1 MKKSKIIVIIILM
14 LVLIMFALIGVFA
27 YTMFYTDALKTD
39 KQLFFKYMS
48 KNNEVI
54 ENLKDENY
62 KAYLEKQK
70 NTPYTEEGQ
79 IKATRDN
86 ESTNSNQQNNLGNTS
101 LTYVGSVDKSNNYDY
116 KKIKLNYS
124 DTQSTGFEYF
134 QKQDVYGIKI
144 DNILKKYLSIKN
156 DNLKQVA
163 QNLGL
168 SEEAL
173 NVIPNK
179 ISKISFEKIFTKEIE
194 DKYKDIIYNYL
205 NDEMFTK
212 QENAENTVYTMTIK
226 ASDVKNLGLTCLQ
239 TIQDD
244 EQLLNNIKSIMISDF
259 AYSEEEANKSISELE
274 SRLEEFLEDYN
285 ENDNSADIV
294 ITGEEANEEVN
305 ETNASSEENEENIVV
320 NLYVQNSELQKT
332 EIIIDEYSISTENTT
347 NGMNIKF
354 TQNDANE
361 QPTTNTINIE
371 KTKSEDELVYNI
383 TLTSNS
389 QNINIKKTLKGI
401 NTLNQVEETSEYDVT
416 SNGTNFM
423 QESGKS
429 QTAYTIKK
437 TFLENITQENITEQD
452 VVLLNNYSLEQMQ
465 NVFSQISTRY
475 TDINYQY
482 NLLTGLPEDENLL
495 LYYYLPSFIDIQFLG
510 SYGGLTVASSS
521 GVFDTILGLA
531 MLYGSGDMDDYMP
544 YSDEDMSDYESN
556 YGETEGI
563 SGYDTQEM
571 NNTDYNIGY

>member
-1 MKKSKIIVIIILM
+1 MKKNKIIVIIILVLTIIM
-14 LVLIMFALIGVFA
+14 LALVGTFA
-27 YTMFYTDALKTD
+27 YTMLYTDMLKTD

-54 ENLKDENY
+54 ENLKDEDY

-124 DTQSTGFEYF
+124 DTQSTSFEYF

-144 DNILKKYLSIKN
+144 DNILKKYLSIEN
-156 DNLKQVA
+156 DNLKQLA

-168 SEEAL
+168 SEEIV
-173 NVIPNK
+173 NVIPDK
-179 ISKISFEKIFTKEIE
+179 ISKISFENLITDKE
-194 DKYKDIIYNYL
+194 KYKDIIYDNL
-205 NDEMFTK
+205 SDDMFSK
-212 QENAENTVYTMTIK
+212 KENEENKVYTLTIN
-226 ASDVKNLGLTCLQ
+226 SNQIKNLRLILLQ
-239 TIQDD
+239 TIKDD
-244 EQLLNNIKSIMISDF
+244 EQLLNNIKLIMTNNLGIT
-259 AYSEEEANKSISELE
+259 EENA
-274 SRLEEFLEDYN
+274 N
-285 ENDNSADIV
+285 ENINKLKDKIQELIEDDNSENSNNINLTDTSNA
-294 ITGEEANEEVN
+294 EESNDK
-305 ETNASSEENEENIVV
+305 NIIINV
-320 NLYVQNSELQKT
+320 YAQNNVFQKT
-332 EIIIDEYSISTENTT
+332 EIIIDEYLISCESTS

-465 NVFSQISTRY
+465 NVFSQIATRY
-475 TDINYQY
+475 SNLNYQY
-482 NLLTGLPEDENLL
+482 NLLTGLSEDENIL
-495 LYYYLPSFIDIQFLG
+495 LYYYLPSLIDIQFLG

-521 GVFDTILGLA
+521 GVFNTILGLA
-531 MLYGSGDMDDYMP
+531 MLYGSGGMTSDMDDYMP
-544 YSDEDMSDYESN
+544 YSDQEMSDYESN

-571 NNTDYNIGY
+571 NDTDYNIGY